1 MNLVTVIPILLTVL
15 LAAGLYRLV
24 RRIAAP
30 HAQLPVTP
38 GWIEELSTERYR
50 PMQRLLDQSD
60 LEFLRT
66 QPGFNRQMAVRIR
79 KQRCQ
84 IFRGYL
90 RCLNN
95 DFTRVC
101 LALKLIMLQA
111 GNDRPDLAALLLRRQ
126 VQFATGIAYAQLR
139 IFLYRWGI
147 CGVDV
152 SPLVRTFDGMRLQL
166 QSLVPVA
173 LGLEA

>member
-1 MNLVTVIPILLTVL
+1 MNLATVIPMALTVL
-15 LAAGLYRLV
+15 LAAGLYRMA
-24 RRIAAP
+24 RRMAAP
-30 HAQLPVTP
+30 QAQLPVTA

-50 PMQRLLDQSD
+50 PMQRLLDQGD

-66 QPGFNRQMAVRIR
+66 QPGFNRRMAVRIR

-90 RCLNN
+90 RCLNH
-95 DFTRVC
+95 DFARVC

-111 GNDRPDLAALLLRRQ
+111 GNDRPDLASLLLRRQ
-126 VQFATGIAYAQLR
+126 VQFSTGIAYAQLR

-147 CGVDV
+147 CGV
-152 SPLVRTFDGMRLQL
+152 
-166 QSLVPVA
+166 
-173 LGLEA
+173 